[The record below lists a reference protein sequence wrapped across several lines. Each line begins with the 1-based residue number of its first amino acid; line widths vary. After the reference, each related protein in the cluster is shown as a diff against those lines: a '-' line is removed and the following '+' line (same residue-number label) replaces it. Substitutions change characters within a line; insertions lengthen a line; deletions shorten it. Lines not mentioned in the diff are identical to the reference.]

1 MVLFCFLL
9 LGGKKFK
16 KRGKKFKK
24 RWQEVTHSG
33 GEIFF
38 KEFLLPVLFLL
49 DCSSATFDGAG

>member
-9 LGGKKFK
+9 LG
-16 KRGKKFKK
+16 GKKFKK